1 MRKAQQSP
9 QRCQFPI
16 DRTGRERR
24 AAPGLEFA
32 ATLNVFLNERFVY
45 AVDPAGG
52 QCVAGEQRGEL
63 RFIELHHSLLLCA
76 LHLNRAFKSRRKLL
90 QRRDRLSI
98 LNADFTLHQLS
109 PPRRFDLV
117 RYAPDYAI
125 WPGWRLLM
133 QDAGLATAPVLRR
146 AQLPGDL
153 FARQNVRLDPVSFF
167 KLWMAI
173 EEEAASIDANVP
185 AALRIAK
192 VMSSDWFD
200 PELFAALCSSNMG
213 GALDRIAKYVRLIA
227 PMIINIDRTVAHT
240 TVSIDFLDHTLPAPD
255 VFLAFK
261 LVFFVQLARL
271 ATRTP
276 VQPLR
281 VSWPLATQTTSA
293 DALAYETYF
302 GVPVTDAALATSVL
316 STEDI
321 ERPFLTENHRMW
333 SFFEPT
339 LRQRL
344 ADLDSTA
351 GMAERVRSTLLETL
365 PAGEVSIQVISRKLA
380 VSARTLQRRL
390 QDEGTSFQ
398 RILDTLRASLAHH
411 YLRNTE
417 MSSAEISFLLGFEDS
432 NSFARAFQSWTGKTP
447 QTARS
452 EISACGN
459 DPYSVQP
466 DSSEMLK

>member
-1 MRKAQQSP
+1 
-9 QRCQFPI
+9 
-16 DRTGRERR
+16 
-24 AAPGLEFA
+24 
-32 ATLNVFLNERFVY
+32 
-45 AVDPAGG
+45 
-52 QCVAGEQRGEL
+52 
-63 RFIELHHSLLLCA
+63 
-76 LHLNRAFKSRRKLL
+76 
-90 QRRDRLSI
+90 
-98 LNADFTLHQLS
+98 
-109 PPRRFDLV
+109 
-117 RYAPDYAI
+117 
-125 WPGWRLLM
+125 LM
-133 QDAGLATAPVLRR
+133 QDAGLAASPVLRR

-167 KLWMAI
+167 KLWEAI
-173 EEEAASIDANVP
+173 EAEAAAINADVP
-185 AALRIAK
+185 AALQIAK

-227 PMIINIDRTVAHT
+227 PMIIRIDRAVEHT
-240 TVSIDFLDHTLPAPD
+240 TVSIDFLDHTRPPPN

-276 VQPLR
+276 VRPLR
-281 VSWPLATQTTSA
+281 VSWPLAAESLSD
-293 DALAYETYF
+293 DALAYEAYF
-302 GVPVTDAALATSVL
+302 GVPVTDAPLATL
-316 STEDI
+316 IFSTEDI
-321 ERPFLTENHRMW
+321 ERLFLTENHKMW
-333 SFFEPT
+333 SFFEPS

-344 ADLDSTA
+344 ADLDRTA
-351 GMAERVRSTLLETL
+351 SMAERVRSTLLETL
-365 PAGEVSIQVISRKLA
+365 PAGEVSMQVISRKLA
-380 VSARTLQRRL
+380 ISARTLQRRL

-398 RILDTLRASLAHH
+398 QTLDTLRESLALH

-459 DPYSVQP
+459 DPYT
-466 DSSEMLK
+466 DSAREQRNA